1 MLLKKFFFLD
11 DSFDSF
17 DCCRVTDGIED
28 DRSSLGFGNAIL
40 AIEAGVIR
48 MDSFE
53 GTRDG
58 GCGNRDCGRT
68 GVDA

>member
-1 MLLKKFFFLD
+1 MLLKNPFFFLD

-17 DCCRVTDGIED
+17 DCCRVTGGIED
-28 DRSSLGFGNAIL
+28 DRKSLGFGNVTL

-48 MDSFE
+48 IDSFE
-53 GTRDG
+53 GARDG
-58 GCGNRDCGRT
+58 GNRDCGRI